1 MKKGMF
7 FAMLLVCGCTGC
19 EFVSGLGAGAAGQEA
34 LSSWKAELEGQ
45 KADLEAQYQAA
56 FAELESA
63 PDPNAV
69 ILAKKKLDEIQRV
82 QIGNSAALL
91 TIETMLKLPAA
102 SEGGRN
108 DVIISSLI
116 GAGILALREWQK
128 RNLTKKYIAMKS
140 GKAAFE
146 TVEPAAAKKLHAAIG
161 VERTSRGI

>member
-1 MKKGMF
+1 MKKKMF
-7 FAMLLVCGCTGC
+7 FAMLLVCSCAGC

-34 LSSWKAELEGQ
+34 LSSWKADLEEQ
-45 KADLEAQYQAA
+45 KADLEAQYAAA

-63 PDPNAV
+63 PDPNTVA
-69 ILAKKKLDEIQRV
+69 LAKKKLDEIQRV

-108 DVIISSLI
+108 DVIISSLL

-128 RNLTKKYIAMKS
+128 RTLAKKYVSMKA
-140 GKAAFE
+140 GKATFE
-146 TVEPAAAKKLHAAIG
+146 AAEPEAGKKLHAAIG
-161 VERTSRGI
+161 IERLGRGL